1 MAVNFELYKVFY
13 YVAFCRSFSEAGKR
27 LFISQSAVSQAVK
40 QLEEQLGTTLFIR
53 SSKQV
58 RLTPEGELLFQ
69 HVQQGFA
76 AFLAGEK
83 AITELHS
90 LERGEIRIGASDT
103 ICKHYLLPYFK
114 EFHALYPQVR
124 LKLHNRPSPVCLDL
138 LQQGLV
144 DLSIVN
150 LPQRLSPRDFKVVK
164 TRPIQDVFVA
174 GAGFAQ
180 LKDREVSLAELA
192 GYPVLM
198 LEKDSITRQFF
209 DAFLD
214 NLGVHLRPEIESSN
228 LDLLVALAKIDLGI
242 ALVTRE
248 FLPEEARGEELFI
261 IKTKEKIPKRHLG
274 VVISARTPLSPAA
287 KMFVELML

>member
-13 YVAFCRSFSEAGKR
+13 YVASCRSFSEAGKR
-27 LFISQSAVSQAVK
+27 LFISQSAVSQAIK

-58 RLTPEGELLFQ
+58 RLTPEGEILFQ

-83 AITELHS
+83 AIAGLHA
-90 LERGEIRIGASDT
+90 LEQGEIRIGASDT

-114 EFHALYPQVR
+114 QFHTLYPQVR
-124 LKLHNRPSPVCLDL
+124 LKLHNRPSPVCLDM

-144 DLSIVN
+144 DLGVVN
-150 LPQRLSPRDFKVVK
+150 LPPRLSPKDFKVVK
-164 TRPIQDVFVA
+164 TRPVQDVFVA
-174 GAGFAQ
+174 GAGFEA
-180 LKDREVSLAELA
+180 LKDREVPLEELA
-192 GYPVLM
+192 GYPILM

-214 NLGVHLRPEIESSN
+214 NLGVHLRPEVESSN
-228 LDLLVALAKIDLGI
+228 LDLLVALAKIGLGI

-248 FLPEEARGEELFI
+248 FLPEEARGEEL
-261 IKTKEKIPKRHLG
+261 
-274 VVISARTPLSPAA
+274 
-287 KMFVELML
+287 